1 MSLKEIDRRV
11 IITLE
16 LEKAAKTWGQ
26 MWQALPGDKPC
37 QGTGS
42 WQGSKNQPLQWQ
54 K

>member
-26 MWQALPGDKPC
+26 MEVQV
-37 QGTGS
+37 
-42 WQGSKNQPLQWQ
+42 
-54 K
+54 